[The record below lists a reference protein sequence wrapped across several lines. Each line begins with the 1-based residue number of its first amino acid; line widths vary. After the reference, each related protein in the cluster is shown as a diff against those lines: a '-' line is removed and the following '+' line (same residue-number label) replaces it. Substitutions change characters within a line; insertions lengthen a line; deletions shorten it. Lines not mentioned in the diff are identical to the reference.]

1 MLFHYKVLMNHIR
14 GVGVGEIRD
23 GRSSMEPM
31 RENPGLPAKQ
41 QLSRDWARL
50 IRKLRWIGL
59 DSEARR
65 LEQVLSTLP
74 RAG

>member
-1 MLFHYKVLMNHIR
+1 
-14 GVGVGEIRD
+14 
-23 GRSSMEPM
+23 MEPM
-31 RENPGLPAKQ
+31 RENPGLPAEQ

-74 RAG
+74 SAKRNAVCDESVRTD